1 MGSEI
6 LGIVFRRVLVA
17 IPLMLLVSVLVFV
30 VLRLIPADPL
40 AMAVPPNATK
50 ADIEAMRQEMG
61 LNLPIMEQY
70 VRWLGQ
76 ILSGNFGRSIAFGQP
91 VLTLIGQS
99 LPATI
104 ELAFLSA
111 ILATII
117 GIPGG
122 LLMYYLR
129 VAIGEQLTDLSSTYT
144 MSILRFLWRL
154 FLAICEQISDFLS
167 TLMMSIPEFLWGL
180 FLILIVGVSLD
191 LLPFAGR
198 LDPGHAVPK
207 ATGFLLLDSLLAGQL
222 GAFVDGLVHMIL
234 PCLALA
240 LGTAPLIMRILRS
253 SLLEVS
259 HEDYITMARLR
270 GLSERQILLKHAFK
284 NAFLPT
290 LTLMGVQ
297 FGFLFG
303 GTLLVEVIFSYPGLG
318 NLMVEAVRNTDLP
331 IIQGAALVFALAVL
345 TINLIVDVLYIVVNP
360 KLRRAR

>member
-6 LGIVFRRVLVA
+6 LGIVFRRILVA
-17 IPLMLLVSVLVFV
+17 IPLILLVSILVFV

-50 ADIEAMRQEMG
+50 ADIEAMRREMG
-61 LNLPIMEQY
+61 LDLPIMEQY
-70 VRWLGQ
+70 VIWLGQ

-91 VLTLIGQS
+91 VLTLVGQS

-111 ILATII
+111 VLATVI
-117 GIPGG
+117 GIAGG

-129 VAIGEQLTDLSSTYT
+129 GGIGEQVTDLSST
-144 MSILRFLWRL
+144 F
-154 FLAICEQISDFLS
+154 
-167 TLMMSIPEFLWGL
+167 MMSIPEFLWGL

-198 LDPGHAVPK
+198 LEAGQTVPK
-207 ATGFLLLDSLLAGQL
+207 ATGFLLLDALISGQIDVFGNAL
-222 GAFVDGLVHMIL
+222 EHMIL

-270 GLSERQILLKHAFK
+270 GLSERQILLNHAFK

-331 IIQGAALVFALAVL
+331 IIQGVALVYALAVL
-345 TINLIVDVLYIVVNP
+345 IINLFVDLSYLTLNP

>member
-6 LGIVFRRVLVA
+6 LGIVARRVLVA
-17 IPLMLLVSVLVFV
+17 IPLIVLVSIMVFV

-50 ADIEAMRQEMG
+50 ADIEAMRSEMG
-61 LNLPIMEQY
+61 LDLPIMEQY
-70 VRWLGQ
+70 LRWLGQ
-76 ILSGNFGRSIAFGQP
+76 IFSGNFGRSIAFGQP

-111 ILATII
+111 ILATVI
-117 GIPGG
+117 GLFGG

-129 VAIGEQLTDLSSTYT
+129 GGIGEQITDLSST
-144 MSILRFLWRL
+144 F
-154 FLAICEQISDFLS
+154 
-167 TLMMSIPEFLWGL
+167 MMSVPEFLWGL
-180 FLILIVGVSLD
+180 FLILVIGVSLN

-198 LDPGHAVPK
+198 LEAGQTVPTV
-207 ATGFLLLDSLLAGQL
+207 TGFLLIDSLITGRIGSFFNALE
-222 GAFVDGLVHMIL
+222 HMIL

-270 GLSERQILLKHAFK
+270 GLSERQILLHHAFK

-331 IIQGAALVFALAVL
+331 IIQGVALVYALAVL
-345 TINLIVDVLYIVVNP
+345 MINLAVDLSYLTLNP